1 MKIDPNVSLPQ
12 NSASQRVE
20 QSSSAPARAQ
30 GEKATVARKD
40 VQDQAQISVDQGRV
54 NQLQAEVTRLP
65 DVRQDRVEA
74 LQRAV
79 QDGSFQVSNEQIADK
94 LFAELLGDTLFNK

>member
-30 GEKATVARKD
+30 SEKATVARKD
-40 VQDQAQISVDQGRV
+40 VQDQAQLSVDQGRV
-54 NQLQAEVTRLP
+54 NQLQAEVARLP